1 MHQIEKD
8 MELVYATQPM
18 GGISFKDE
26 FFNRT
31 GDGYTACLHVYRY
44 PDNFTPYWLNKLTSI
59 HNTIVTIDTY
69 TQKDIDYASKVKYST
84 NEMKSRMNNATNQTE
99 YDLAAEEFDSLRE
112 LGLALNKGGEV
123 IKQIHVRIFLYGTT
137 QDDLEKRI
145 GEIQKQIESDGFKA
159 KVFLAENKEEWQSLF
174 LDYETQLILPN
185 KRMGNDMP
193 AEAIGLGF
201 SYDQTSLSDPTGV
214 YYGFTQTKG
223 TVYWDLFHKTAKRL
237 YYNMFVSGDMGSG
250 KSTFLKKI
258 LRDNGAKG
266 NFIRGFDK
274 SGEFY
279 SVTSDI
285 GGKTIN
291 LDGTSGRINLMQIFP
306 TVTVESD
313 DDITIDEAAS
323 FRQHVSKLNMIY
335 RILAPKATD
344 SVLTQFDELVYDFY
358 KEKKF
363 WGDDARIT
371 NITQLPSEEYPIL
384 SEFQAFC
391 EERYRTEK
399 DEYFKARIGDINL
412 TVKNLVTQYGD
423 MFDGVTSI
431 PDMINEQIVFYDI
444 GNLSQLK
451 SEIFDIQIFNA
462 LTQIWGNMMTIGKKE
477 KEAFDKGKKHWWDIT
492 RFLILLDECHNIL
505 EMRKAFTAN
514 FFVTLMSEARKFFGG
529 LVLATQRLERM
540 FPDTNTSDPDMALAA
555 NKLREI
561 FGLTQYKAL
570 FKQDQTSMK
579 LIKSLFEEQLTDN
592 EYALLP
598 KFEQGDC
605 ILSISGDQN
614 LVMHIE
620 ATKEELEL
628 FEGGA

>member
-31 GDGYTACLHVYRY
+31 GDGYIACLHVYRY
-44 PDNFTPYWLNKLTSI
+44 PENFTPYWLNKLTSI

-69 TQKDIDYASKVKYST
+69 TQKDIDYATKVKHST
-84 NEMKSRMNNATNQTE
+84 DEMRSRMNNAVNQTE
-99 YDLAAEEFDSLRE
+99 YDLAAEEFETLRE

-123 IKQIHVRIFLYGTT
+123 IKQIHVRIFLHGAT
-137 QDDLEKRI
+137 QEELETRVN
-145 GEIQKQIESDGFKA
+145 EIQKQIGSDGFKS
-159 KVFLAENKEEWQSLF
+159 KVFLDENKEEWQSLF
-174 LDYETQLILPN
+174 LDYESQLLLPN
-185 KRMGNDMP
+185 RRVGNDMP

-201 SYDQTSLSDPTGV
+201 AYDQTSLSDPTGV
-214 YYGFTQTKG
+214 YYGYTSTKG
-223 TVYWDLFHKTAKRL
+223 TVYFDMFHKTSKRL
-237 YYNMFVSGDMGSG
+237 YYNMFVAGDMGSG
-250 KSTFLKKI
+250 KSTLLKKL
-258 LRDNGAKG
+258 LRENGAKG

-274 SGEFY
+274 SGEFH
-279 SVTSDI
+279 SVTADM

-291 LDGTSGRINLMQIFP
+291 LDGTGGRINLMQIFP
-306 TVTVESD
+306 TVTVQKE

-323 FRQHVSKLNMIY
+323 FRQHVSKLNMCY
-335 RILAPKATD
+335 RILNPKAPDT
-344 SVLTQFDELVYDFY
+344 VLNQFDELVYDFY
-358 KEKKF
+358 EEHNF
-363 WGDDARIT
+363 WGDNARD
-371 NITQLPSEEYPIL
+371 NITQLPAEEYPIL
-384 SEFQAFC
+384 SEFQAYC
-391 EERYRTEK
+391 EKRYRTEK
-399 DEYFKARIGDINL
+399 DEYFKTRIGDINMSL
-412 TVKNLVTQYGD
+412 KNLVTQFGD
-423 MFDGVTSI
+423 MFDGITSI

-462 LTQIWGNMMTIGKKE
+462 LTQIWGNMMTIGRKE
-477 KEAFDKGKKHWWDIT
+477 KEAFDKGLKNWWDIT
-492 RFLILLDECHNIL
+492 RFLILLDECHNVL

-529 LVLATQRLERM
+529 LALATQRIERM

-561 FGLTQYKAL
+561 FGLTQYKVL
-570 FKQDQTSMK
+570 FRQDQTSMK
-579 LIKSLFEEQLTDN
+579 LIKNLFEDQLTDN

-598 KFEQGDC
+598 KFETGSC

-614 LVMHIE
+614 LVMHVE
-620 ATKEELEL
+620 ATEEELAL